1 VKTDG
6 NDVPIGSRTP
16 EGVPLMTV
24 DPVHYARR
32 WKTLGVLSLSLVIIG
47 LDNTILNVALP
58 TLQDEFDASP
68 SKLQW
73 MVDSYLLVFAGLLLV
88 FGTLGD
94 RFGRKLA
101 LQAGVSIF
109 GLASLGALVAD
120 SADEVIA
127 VRAAMGVGAALIMPA
142 TLSIIANLFT
152 GAERGKAIAI
162 WAALAAVGIGLGPLT
177 GGLLLEWFDWSAIF
191 MVNVPFAVAAL
202 LLGIRYVPESRDP
215 KPGSFDLLGAALS
228 TAGFSVLVYAII
240 EAPERGWT
248 SGLILGLLAA
258 SVALLGAF
266 LWWERRIPEPMLD
279 LGFFRSARFSV
290 GTAAVSV
297 AFFALL
303 GGIFALTQ
311 YLQFAHGFS
320 AIEAGAI
327 MSPMALGLMIG
338 AGSSSKAVKRLGT
351 ARVVA
356 AGLGG
361 LAGLLALTTL
371 WESDMGTL
379 GLVVWFFGLTLAMG
393 WVMAPATEAVVG
405 AVPAAKAGVASAT
418 NTVARMVSGALGVAV
433 IGSLISSLYASEV
446 EGSLTGLPPEA
457 QARAEE
463 SVGAA
468 NMIAAQ
474 LPTDAA
480 EGLLTVTGDAFTQA
494 MGTGLLVAAALA
506 AVTAA
511 VVVRFLPQR
520 EPAAANA
527 DVTRLDGRTAKA
539 RG

>member
-1 VKTDG
+1 
-6 NDVPIGSRTP
+6 
-16 EGVPLMTV
+16 
-24 DPVHYARR
+24 
-32 WKTLGVLSLSLVIIG
+32 
-47 LDNTILNVALP
+47 
-58 TLQDEFDASP
+58 
-68 SKLQW
+68 
-73 MVDSYLLVFAGLLLV
+73 
-88 FGTLGD
+88 
-94 RFGRKLA
+94 
-101 LQAGVSIF
+101 
-109 GLASLGALVAD
+109 
-120 SADEVIA
+120 
-127 VRAAMGVGAALIMPA
+127 
-142 TLSIIANLFT
+142 
-152 GAERGKAIAI
+152 
-162 WAALAAVGIGLGPLT
+162 
-177 GGLLLEWFDWSAIF
+177 
-191 MVNVPFAVAAL
+191 
-202 LLGIRYVPESRDP
+202 
-215 KPGSFDLLGAALS
+215 
-228 TAGFSVLVYAII
+228 
-240 EAPERGWT
+240 
-248 SGLILGLLAA
+248 
-258 SVALLGAF
+258 
-266 LWWERRIPEPMLD
+266 MLD